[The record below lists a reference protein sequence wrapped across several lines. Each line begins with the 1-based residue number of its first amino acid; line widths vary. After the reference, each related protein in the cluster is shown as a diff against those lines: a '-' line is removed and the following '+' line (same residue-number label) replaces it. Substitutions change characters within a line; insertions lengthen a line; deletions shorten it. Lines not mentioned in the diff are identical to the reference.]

1 MAPDPK
7 VPKKREREN
16 VESLLFFILLT
27 YLLGADSQMCL
38 DRSRK
43 LRYEDLRQDLAKT
56 CAQVSEILLERIKP
70 HAGTAKIDGVCL

>member
-7 VPKKREREN
+7 VPKKVREREYRIAA
-16 VESLLFFILLT
+16 FFILLT
-27 YLLGADSQMCL
+27 YLLGTDSQMCL

>member
-1 MAPDPK
+1 MAPDPRI
-7 VPKKREREN
+7 PKKREREN

-27 YLLGADSQMCL
+27 YLLGTDSQMCL